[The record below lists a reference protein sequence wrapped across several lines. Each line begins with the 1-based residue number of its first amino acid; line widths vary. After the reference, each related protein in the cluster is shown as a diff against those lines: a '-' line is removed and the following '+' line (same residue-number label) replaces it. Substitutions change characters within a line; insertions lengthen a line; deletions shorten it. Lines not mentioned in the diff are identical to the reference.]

1 MVAPPKHA
9 PAPPPIKRAAA
20 LVAILGGALLLLWPA
35 VLNGYPVIFSDTGA
49 FISQTVVPLMIWD
62 KPWIYGPFAWVFHQ
76 HVSLWFTVIAHALI
90 VSHMVWL
97 LGRVAGWGSPRRHVA
112 LCLGLAA
119 LTALPW
125 SVSIVMPDVLTPVA
139 ILGTALLA
147 WGWPALSR
155 AERAW
160 LLLLTPIAVASHLS
174 NLPVIFA
181 VLVLALLLRAGWG
194 VALRAA
200 VPLLGAIALLLV
212 TNVVG
217 HGRLSISPYGST
229 FLLAR
234 MIADGPAQRTI
245 AALCPERG
253 WYLCAFVGQ
262 LPDDADEFLWN
273 NTSAMN
279 RRPDGTA
286 IFLGGREIAPE
297 AREIVME
304 TLRREPGTV
313 VMLGLGN
320 FLTQMTRSG
329 LGDTTR
335 RRDVGYGVIPHLRNG
350 FPAAEVAR
358 FQSALQQRDEL
369 NAWALAVARVF
380 PLVLLLAAPF
390 ALLAWAR
397 AHAARDAQ
405 ALGLLLALLVGM
417 TGNALAV
424 GALSGPH
431 PRYQARIAW
440 FLPLAAVVFW
450 RPRQVVIPAAAAPDP
465 ARSHTSPG

>member
-1 MVAPPKHA
+1 MK
-9 PAPPPIKRAAA
+9 PAPTRRAAA
-20 LVAILGGALLLLWPA
+20 FVAMLGGALMLLWPA

-49 FISQTVVPLMIWD
+49 FLSQTVVPLMIWD
-62 KPWIYGPFAWVFHQ
+62 KPWIYGPFAWLFHQ
-76 HVSLWFTVIAHALI
+76 HVSLWLTVIAQALI

-112 LCLGLAA
+112 LCLALAA

-125 SVSIVMPDVLTPVA
+125 SVSFVMPDVLTPVA
-139 ILGTALLA
+139 VLGTALLA
-147 WGWPALSR
+147 WGWPALGR

-160 LLLLTPIAVASHLS
+160 LLVLTPIAIASHLS

-200 VPLLGAIALLLV
+200 VPLAGAVALLLV
-212 TNVVG
+212 TNGVG
-217 HGRLSISPYGST
+217 HGRLALSPYGST

-234 MIADGPAQRTI
+234 LIADGPAQRTI

-262 LPDDADEFLWN
+262 LPNDADEFLWRPY
-273 NTSAMN
+273 SAMN
-279 RRPDGTA
+279 RRPDGTP
-286 IFLGGREIAPE
+286 IFLGGQEIAPE

-313 VMLGLGN
+313 LVQGIGN
-320 FLTQMTRSG
+320 FLTQMTRAG

-335 RRDVGYGVIPHLRNG
+335 QRDVGTGVLPHLRTG
-350 FPAAEVAR
+350 FPAAEVDR
-358 FQSALQQRDEL
+358 FHAALQQRDAL
-369 NAWALAVARVF
+369 NAWALAVARIF

-397 AHAARDAQ
+397 AHRARDAR

-417 TGNALAV
+417 TGNALAA

-450 RPRQVVIPAAAAPDP
+450 RPRPGVIPAAAAPDP